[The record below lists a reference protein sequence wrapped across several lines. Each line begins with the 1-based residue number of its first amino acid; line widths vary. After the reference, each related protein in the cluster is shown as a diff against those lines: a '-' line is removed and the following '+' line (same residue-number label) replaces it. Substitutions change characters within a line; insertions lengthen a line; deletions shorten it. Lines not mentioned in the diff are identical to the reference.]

1 MKRCAI
7 VLCGGKSSRMGTDK
21 AALPFGAESLATRVV
36 GVLRQVVALERIV
49 VVAAA
54 EQRLPR
60 MPAGLIIARDLR
72 PERGPLEGIAA
83 GLRAAAPLAE
93 CAFVT
98 ACDVPLL
105 RAEFVARLFIIA
117 EAAAAEGFPITVPG
131 DEVKCYPLTG
141 VYHTEV
147 LPAVERRLAA
157 DQLRVRDLFQD
168 VPTRYVPLED
178 LRDVDPELA
187 SLENVN
193 HPQEY
198 RRALNHVG
206 LE

>member
-1 MKRCAI
+1 
-7 VLCGGKSSRMGTDK
+7 MGTDK

-36 GVLRQVVALERIV
+36 GVLRQVVAMERIV

-105 RAEFVARLFIIA
+105 GAEFVARLFTIA
-117 EAAAAEGFPITVPG
+117 EAAMAEGFQITVPG
-131 DEVKCYPLTG
+131 DGVKCYPLTG
-141 VYHTEV
+141 VYRTEV

-157 DQLRVRDLFQD
+157 DQLRVRDLFHD
-168 VPTRYVPLED
+168 VPTRYVPLGD

-193 HPQEY
+193 HPEDY
-198 RRALNHVG
+198 RRALRQAGV
-206 LE
+206 E